1 MAKSDRKQKYHQWEL
16 EDGLTLQEK
25 RFRLR
30 RYLTRIYKRYIPES
44 EVNRILNQL
53 ENKTRTGYIR

>member
-1 MAKSDRKQKYHQWEL
+1 MAKSDKKQKYNQWEL

-30 RYLTRIYKRYIPES
+30 RYLTRIYKRYISES

>member
-30 RYLTRIYKRYIPES
+30 RYLTRIYKRYIPE
-44 EVNRILNQL
+44 
-53 ENKTRTGYIR
+53 